1 MASGI
6 SVGIGLEKSIL
17 VKGVELESRK
27 KKNGSSLSLSKGQM
41 ESLVCYPITQ
51 RPWVNVNILNSMEGF
66 Q

>member
-6 SVGIGLEKSIL
+6 SVGIGLEGSIL
-17 VKGVELESRK
+17 VKGVELDSRK
-27 KKNGSSLSLSKGQM
+27 KKGSSLPLSKGQT

-51 RPWVNVNILNSMEGF
+51 SPWVNVNILNSMEGF